1 MLNLIGKPM
10 SLPSPSP
17 DALAHSQKVSQF
29 IRQTIE
35 RAGGKIPFSEFM
47 NLALYAPQLGYY
59 EAGAQKF
66 GSAGDFITSPE
77 ISPLFGRCIATLLS
91 GDVLELGAGSGKLAA
106 SILHSEHKPERYY
119 ILEVSADLKKR
130 QQEFL
135 RATCPDDYHRLI
147 WLDRL
152 PPANSFSGMI
162 LANEVMDAFPATR
175 FCWQDKKVNEYYV
188 GYKQDQFAWQLGKP
202 SNSQITSIV
211 ESLDLVTE
219 PYHSELHLLL
229 KPWIKSLSACL
240 KQGLILLIDYGFSR
254 REFYH
259 PDRSMGTLMCHYR
272 HHAHGDPFFMPGL
285 QDITAHVDF
294 TAVAEAAS
302 DNDLEVAGFATQA
315 AFLLDCGLLTM
326 ATEKEAQAI
335 KYLTLPSEMGEL
347 FKVIALT
354 RDIELPLRGFQLQ
367 NYVERL

>member
-10 SLPSPSP
+10 SLPNPSA

-29 IRQTIE
+29 IRQTINQ
-35 RAGGKIPFSEFM
+35 AGGKIPFSEFM
-47 NLALYAPQLGYY
+47 HLALYAPQLGYY

-66 GSAGDFITSPE
+66 GQAGDFVTSPE
-77 ISPLFGRCIATLLS
+77 ISPLFGRCISTLLS

-106 SILHSEHKPERYY
+106 SILQSEHKPKRYY
-119 ILEVSADLKKR
+119 ILEVSAELKKR

-135 RATCPDDYHRLI
+135 HATCPDDYHRLI
-147 WLDRL
+147 WLDKL

-162 LANEVMDAFPATR
+162 LANEVMDALPATR
-175 FCWQDKKVNEYYV
+175 FCWQDKKVYEYYV
-188 GYKQDQFAWQLGKP
+188 HCKEEKFSWMLDKP
-202 SNSQITSIV
+202 SNTEITTFV
-211 ESLDLVTE
+211 EDLNLTTT
-219 PYHSELHLLL
+219 PYSSEFHLLL
-229 KPWIKSLSACL
+229 KPWIKSLSQCL

-272 HHAHGDPFFMPGL
+272 HHAHADPFFLPGL

-302 DNDLEVAGFATQA
+302 DNDLDVAGFATQA
-315 AFLLDCGLLTM
+315 AFLLDCGLLAM
-326 ATEKEAQAI
+326 ASEKEVLAI

-354 RDIELPLRGFQLQ
+354 REMELPLRGFRLQ